1 QRAPETV
8 WKFIA
13 KWGRHRDPDLR
24 AAVAT
29 CLLEHLLEH
38 HFEKYIDRVEELA
51 IRDTNFAD
59 TVCTCWE
66 FGRTELPNNMKR
78 LRALKRKLR
87 RRAWLYFQLSTYFS
101 TFPLLYFSTFPLSF
115 SYNRARTGGS
125 RMSRRLLA
133 FIAAV
138 SLIAAAVGT
147 VRLAAQAPG
156 LRWVKAAP
164 FPEPEEELYAV
175 TVNGKMYVI

>member
-1 QRAPETV
+1 MRATDAIAAAERILPGRAAREGRRDPRWQAIIKVGEFNQRAPETV

-59 TVCTCWE
+59 TSAPAGSLVARNC
-66 FGRTELPNNMKR
+66 RT
-78 LRALKRKLR
+78 
-87 RRAWLYFQLSTYFS
+87 
-101 TFPLLYFSTFPLSF
+101 
-115 SYNRARTGGS
+115 
-125 RMSRRLLA
+125 
-133 FIAAV
+133 I
-138 SLIAAAVGT
+138 
-147 VRLAAQAPG
+147 
-156 LRWVKAAP
+156 
-164 FPEPEEELYAV
+164 
-175 TVNGKMYVI
+175 